1 MSWIG
6 GDAMTPAM
14 PWTIRSAAACQ
25 ARSVPVRNSAP
36 QASDASINSPWA
48 TWMSRRQSNRSARAP
63 AYTEKIRYGTQWLM
77 TAKPPRVGEWNDSKM
92 TQ

>member
-6 GDAMTPAM
+6 GEMMTPAS
-14 PWTIRSAAACQ
+14 PCSVRSAAACQ
-25 ARSVPVRNSAP
+25 ARSAPVRNSTP
-36 QASDASINSPWA
+36 HASDASINSPWA
-48 TWMSRRQSNRSARAP
+48 TWMSRRQSKRSASAP

-77 TAKPPRVGEWNDSKM
+77 TANPARVGEWKDWKM